1 MYMKIDE
8 VFLYFHFDLGQLWVF
23 KVLMLLVFLIVF
35 YLEIGD
41 GKER

>member
-1 MYMKIDE
+1 MKIDE
-8 VFLYFHFDLGQLWVF
+8 VFLYFHFDLGQLWAF
-23 KVLMLLVFLIVF
+23 KVLMLFVFLIVF

>member
-1 MYMKIDE
+1 MW
-8 VFLYFHFDLGQLWVF
+8 YFCAFTF

-41 GKER
+41 GKERERLFSIWK

>member
-1 MYMKIDE
+1 MKIDE

-23 KVLMLLVFLIVF
+23 KVLMRLVFLIVF